1 MIVCRRR
8 YDSEPSNFTVCSG
21 QHRSRARATN
31 LATQSVVPLTEG
43 LFREAGKP
51 ELKGPR
57 RQFPVA
63 DCSLRITLR
72 NNLALTDIAG
82 QIELHYPAC
91 R

>member
-1 MIVCRRR
+1 MTANHPTSQ
-8 YDSEPSNFTVCSG
+8 YALGSTEAEHEPLIW
-21 QHRSRARATN
+21 QA
-31 LATQSVVPLTEG
+31 QSVVPLTEG

-51 ELKGPR
+51 ELKGLP